1 MFSNLGTPDEEAA
14 KVKRISYF
22 ENVSKVFSLDI
33 NSEEKSLNRK
43 QKFLRPEF
51 LQNYKVKLN
60 PDSCSNKTRSKASD
74 QLQSAVFGASN
85 YLKKHVIA
93 KLIDKLETLEYLP
106 IDTVSMTSIFHNLGV
121 NMRYLGYVASKA
133 KLPHVRDHCVVEMV
147 ARSMAKLYHYET
159 SATILEA
166 GITSMLNSKSAQ
178 DIDGPVKKR
187 LEGEFEDMLRN
198 VAADFLN
205 ILVGDSEI
213 SNYFWSSKLR
223 W

>member
-1 MFSNLGTPDEEAA
+1 
-14 KVKRISYF
+14 
-22 ENVSKVFSLDI
+22 
-33 NSEEKSLNRK
+33 
-43 QKFLRPEF
+43 
-51 LQNYKVKLN
+51 
-60 PDSCSNKTRSKASD
+60 
-74 QLQSAVFGASN
+74 
-85 YLKKHVIA
+85 
-93 KLIDKLETLEYLP
+93 
-106 IDTVSMTSIFHNLGV
+106 
-121 NMRYLGYVASKA
+121 
-133 KLPHVRDHCVVEMV
+133 
-147 ARSMAKLYHYET
+147 MAKLYHYET